1 MSIVLP
7 RTEASKSV
15 VEEGELSG
23 ERKQKGSPASRERQ
37 ARHRGSCRELPGQRR
52 KEGRQAH
59 KGRRHSRRSYH
70 GTQLLTTSNHSACI
84 PGLALAGANAYW
96 LWTEHWE
103 HWSHM
108 PPLEERTEYPYQNI
122 RTKNFPWGDGDKT
135 LL

>member
-1 MSIVLP
+1 VRPEIRRVAKDNNRQRLSRLHEGDGNTESGRIPQATTLENEVL
-7 RTEASKSV
+7 TVS
-15 VEEGELSG
+15 LYSG
-23 ERKQKGSPASRERQ
+23 
-37 ARHRGSCRELPGQRR
+37 
-52 KEGRQAH
+52 
-59 KGRRHSRRSYH
+59 
-70 GTQLLTTSNHSACI
+70 CI
-84 PGLALAGANAYW
+84 PALALAGANAYW